1 MTNSILTFAI
11 PFGVFCV
18 PRIVGA
24 DGRRVVSVPDIVK
37 RWWLPKGERGR
48 GDIVLW
54 GERGMAG
61 LLYVN
66 FICGPAVCFRR
77 RQLGE
82 RRFDASWRQV
92 LDTEFHL
99 RLLSEGERLVGVRS
113 RHYAYRRHSTQTTR
127 QNIDRLVFF
136 TEESRLYDQMAVN
149 LESRGWQLAA
159 RIARQKRM
167 LKLHLAYQMI
177 RDAARLRLKPML
189 HKARWCI
196 TRTAH

>member
-61 LLYVN
+61 LL
-66 FICGPAVCFRR
+66 
-77 RQLGE
+77 
-82 RRFDASWRQV
+82 
-92 LDTEFHL
+92 
-99 RLLSEGERLVGVRS
+99 
-113 RHYAYRRHSTQTTR
+113 
-127 QNIDRLVFF
+127 DRKSV
-136 TEESRLYDQMAVN
+136 V
-149 LESRGWQLAA
+149 
-159 RIARQKRM
+159 
-167 LKLHLAYQMI
+167 
-177 RDAARLRLKPML
+177 
-189 HKARWCI
+189 
-196 TRTAH
+196 